1 MRVSLTPVATGE
13 REIATGANVR
23 VGADGRFTLAS
34 VVPGRYR
41 LGATGAGQSWVMSA
55 ATLDGQ
61 DAFDF
66 PVEVKAAVSGATVT
80 LSDRL
85 SEVSGSITDTQSRPV
100 LDYTLVLYPSDQR
113 YRTAYSRRIQS
124 SRPSTDGRLTF
135 RNVPPGEYRLAP
147 VLDPEPGA
155 MFDPA
160 FLQHLDGGA
169 INLSVAEG
177 EKKQQNLQV
186 RAGG

>member
-1 MRVSLTPVATGE
+1 MFAAGWAR
-13 REIATGANVR
+13 RR
-23 VGADGRFTLAS
+23 S
-34 VVPGRYR
+34 VDKSINR
-41 LGATGAGQSWVMSA
+41 SNA
-55 ATLDGQ
+55 ARWRP
-61 DAFDF
+61 AYS
-66 PVEVKAAVSGATVT
+66 PVSGATVT
-80 LSDRL
+80 LSDRP

-124 SRPSTDGRLTF
+124 SRPSTDGRFTF

-169 INLSVAEG
+169 ITLSVSTF
-177 EKKQQNLQV
+177 
-186 RAGG
+186 